1 MAKKSNNIPAKTTQ
15 LRVITTTATGVCK
28 VMKLRQLEPHLT
40 GQQGSLGACGCVREQ
55 ERH

>member
-1 MAKKSNNIPAKTTQ
+1 MAKKSNNIAVKTTQ